1 MGTTEKTEK
10 KEHIMQVAEQ
20 LFSEMGYDGASTRAI
35 AQEANV
41 NMAMLN
47 YYFGSKEGLFKA
59 IIANRMD
66 TSKNQLE
73 ELIADN
79 TTAWE
84 KLQTII
90 DWYSERLLSNSCFQ
104 RIIQREITLNQRNEI
119 SEYVTSRLLRNAML
133 IKKVITDGVDSGEFR
148 DVDVDFVLATIYGT
162 KNYLVFS
169 QHVASAVLDKDLS
182 DPEVLEK
189 EIRPRAKT
197 YLKDLFKT
205 YLLAHDTNK

>member
-1 MGTTEKTEK
+1 MGTIEKTEK

-20 LFSEMGYDGASTRAI
+20 LFSELGYDGASTRAI

-47 YYFGSKEGLFKA
+47 YYFGSKEGLFKS
-59 IIANRMD
+59 IISARMD

-73 ELIADN
+73 ELIADDKP
-79 TTAWE
+79 AWE
-84 KLQTII
+84 KLQVII

-104 RIIQREITLNQRNEI
+104 RIIQREITLNQRTEI
-119 SEYVTSRLLRNAML
+119 SEYVTSRLLNNALL
-133 IKKVITDGVDSGEFR
+133 IKKVITDGIESGEFR
-148 DVDVDFVLATIYGT
+148 PVDADFILATLFGT

-169 QHVASAVLDKDLS
+169 QHVASGVLNKDLN
-182 DPEVLEK
+182 DQDVLQK
-189 EIRPRAKT
+189 EIRPRAKA

-205 YLLAHDTNK
+205 YLLAHDPSK